1 MLCLS
6 MKEEEIG
13 VVDGDGGVLLVELQG
28 ALVRRA
34 RVVDVL
40 QVSQGHCKIR
50 KSLFMAQTLRKP

>member
-1 MLCLS
+1 
-6 MKEEEIG
+6 MKEEEVC

-40 QVSQGHCKIR
+40 KVSQGHCNYNQDEELR
-50 KSLFMAQTLRKP
+50 KS

>member
-1 MLCLS
+1 
-6 MKEEEIG
+6 MKEEEVC
-13 VVDGDGGVLLVELQG
+13 VVNSDGGVLLVELQG

-50 KSLFMAQTLRKP
+50 KSLFMAQELRKS